1 MINAMSLIK
10 PVVVGGTLGLV
21 TSMAIYAASSPQVV
35 EPMAAEASPTPVP
48 APTKVILDPCVLP
61 AVLRGGVCVTTVPGP
76 TIRVVQEVQAPP
88 AAVKPVTAPAPRPRT
103 TVPAAPNVQESEDH
117 DEHEDSDEHEERDGG
132 EEGHDGGEDGHDG
145 GDDD

>member
-21 TSMAIYAASSPQVV
+21 TSMAIY
-35 EPMAAEASPTPVP
+35 
-48 APTKVILDPCVLP
+48 
-61 AVLRGGVCVTTVPGP
+61 VTTVPGP